1 MIPVSDFDRAK
12 EFYARL
18 GWRLDRDFRFV
29 NGLRAVQFTP
39 PGSGCAVHFGTN
51 QGATRID
58 GFATSAAPG
67 TGKGYLIVSD
77 IVGARNALA
86 ARGIEVSEFF
96 HVGES
101 GYRPVWTQSFAQ
113 VSGRCGKRS
122 SKGDAR

>member
-1 MIPVSDFDRAK
+1 MSQ
-12 EFYARL
+12 
-18 GWRLDRDFRFV
+18 

-39 PGSGCAVHFGTN
+39 PGSGCSVHFGTS
-51 QGATRID
+51 QGAIRND
-58 GFATSAAPG
+58 GFASSAAPG
-67 TGKGYLIVSD
+67 SAKSYLIVSD
-77 IVGARNALA
+77 IVAARNALD